1 MMTAQ
6 LSQPARPVLLVEG
19 NPPQERQLSNILE
32 AHGYRVSSAPNGRMA
47 LEMARRE
54 KPGLVVCDASMPDM
68 NGHELCNRIKADAR
82 LADVPVILMTTPS
95 DPQEFMRG
103 LECRADQFVL
113 KPCDAGQLVRRIQD
127 LMADGDGRAAAPP
140 GQQLLGLLL
149 SAYQAATQRIRDLE
163 GSETPRPSPAAQP
176 AASTT
181 PSQTSASGRHALPPF
196 APRSL
201 RVLLIDD
208 DPALLESLRST
219 LQDEGHRAHTTTGG
233 RAGIEAFRDAQRA
246 GKMFDVVITDLRMP
260 YVDGH
265 EVVASVRAM
274 SPGTP
279 IIVLTGWGHSGLSG
293 EPPLQVDRVLGKP
306 PRIRELRAALAEL
319 TGRRATD
326 RPTPAPS
333 D

>member
-19 NPPQERQLSNILE
+19 NPLQGQPLSNILE

-54 KPGLVVCDASMPDM
+54 KPSLVVCDAVIPDM
-68 NGHELCNRIKADAR
+68 DGHELCNRIKADPK
-82 LADVPVILMTTPS
+82 LATVPVILMITPAE
-95 DPQEFMRG
+95 PREFMRAADS
-103 LECRADQFVL
+103 RADHFVL
-113 KPCDAGQLVRRIQD
+113 KPCDAAQLVRRIQD
-127 LMADGDGRAAAPP
+127 VMLDGEAQAAAPP
-140 GQQLLGLLL
+140 GKQLLGLLM
-149 SAYQAATQRIRDLE
+149 SAYQAATQRIRELE
-163 GSETPRPSPAAQP
+163 KGNEASRQGPGAQAGAATP
-176 AASTT
+176 
-181 PSQTSASGRHALPPF
+181 TSASGRHALPPF

-233 RAGIEAFRDAQRA
+233 QAGIDAFRDAQRA
-246 GKMFDVVITDLRMP
+246 GKMFDLVITDLRMP

-274 SPGTP
+274 SAGTP
-279 IIVLTGWGHSGLSG
+279 IIVLTGWGHSALPG

-326 RPTPAPS
+326 RTARGPS